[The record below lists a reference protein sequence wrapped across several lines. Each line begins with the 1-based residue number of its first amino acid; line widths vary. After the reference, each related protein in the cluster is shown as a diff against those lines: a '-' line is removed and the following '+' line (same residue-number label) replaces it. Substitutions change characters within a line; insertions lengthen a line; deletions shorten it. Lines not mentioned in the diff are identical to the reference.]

1 MPIITENF
9 LKSKYCVYELEQSV
23 LRMIK
28 TKSTCVIPVT
38 ADLKLLPECLKS
50 LLTSV
55 ILEDKYI
62 SGYSVHVDRIKK
74 NIGR

>member
-1 MPIITENF
+1 MPIITDGF
-9 LKSKYCVYELEQSV
+9 LKSKYCVYELQQSV

-28 TKSTCVIPVT
+28 TKSTCIIPVA
-38 ADLKLLPECLKS
+38 ADIKLLPECLKS

-62 SGYSVHVDRIKK
+62 GGYSVHVDRIKE